1 MEEKPSYYSILTA
14 NVRYDNRLKAN
25 EKLLFSEI
33 TALSN
38 KYGYCTAGN
47 EYFSKLY
54 NVSER
59 SITRWIGNLK
69 EFGYLKYVPIH
80 QKDSKKVIER
90 RLYPLTNSKEPLDK
104 NVYGGRQKCPK
115 PLDKNVEDNITSI
128 NTINN
133 NTNTTTTTGTTEIKI
148 IYEFWESNIGNLS
161 PYLQKEIQVIYDDWK
176 EVSKQPKEMILESIK
191 MALDKGIQNISYI
204 KSILKRWYDNRIYN
218 IEDLKADQER
228 FEKNKESK
236 YNKQAKK
243 GNAAGYDAKQWT
255 YLSEEEEMRQFFGDK
270 QKPRKKKKK
279 SMFMDARDQDHSKSD
294 EEAWEAF
301 WNG

>member
-133 NTNTTTTTGTTEIKI
+133 NTNTTTTGTTEIKI

>member
-133 NTNTTTTTGTTEIKI
+133 NTNTTTTGTTEIKI

-161 PYLQKEIQVIYDDWK
+161 PYLYEEIQAIYEDWK

-191 MALDKGIQNISYI
+191 MALDKDIQNISYI